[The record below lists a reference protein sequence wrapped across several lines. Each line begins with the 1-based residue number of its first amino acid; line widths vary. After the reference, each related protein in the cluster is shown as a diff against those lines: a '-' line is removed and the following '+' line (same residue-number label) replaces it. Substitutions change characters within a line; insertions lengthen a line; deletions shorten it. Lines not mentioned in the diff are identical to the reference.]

1 MFWMRNKE
9 NSFPIHIVGVI
20 FHGNDIAKE
29 MKLNH
34 FRGNVELPWISVD
47 RKYDSF
53 YQVARMLEN
62 PVLVE
67 QVSFCLI

>member
-1 MFWMRNKE
+1 MR
-9 NSFPIHIVGVI
+9 IVGVI

-29 MKLNH
+29 MKLRH
-34 FRGNVELPWISVD
+34 FRGNVELAWISVD

-67 QVSFCLI
+67 KVSNIIS